1 VRNLWAFHRRALLLA
16 AAGVVAVAVLVAL
29 AVIGSPQPSRDSA
42 ASLPSTVPGSP
53 STSLSPPSTVDP
65 NYHPTYI
72 SVPPP
77 SPGSQV
83 PENQVQALE
92 AVNPP
97 SPLFPPSMSA
107 LSATQVENAE
117 NFAYAFIPRLLGIDF
132 AHETRQELAEW
143 TQAESAA
150 SMLPGLPAAAADN
163 TLYASLFDPGLLGEG
178 PSPVPSVPQ
187 WAVDAKAGVVWHV
200 ASMTA
205 REDPQWAQ
213 AIAAGYQSADQL
225 MTVLDVSG
233 NLSKTVP
240 GKAST
245 TEHFSFALGLGSA
258 LHHPN
263 YGAASTGDWK
273 VG

>member
-1 VRNLWAFHRRALLLA
+1 VRNLWVFHRRALLVA

-29 AVIGSPQPSRDSA
+29 AAIGSPQPRGDSA

-83 PENQVQALE
+83 LENQAQALE
-92 AVNPP
+92 AVKPP
-97 SPLFPPSMSA
+97 SPLYPPSMPA

-132 AHETRQELAEW
+132 AQETRQELAEW

-163 TLYASLFDPGLLGEG
+163 TLYASLFDPGLPGEG
-178 PSPVPSVPQ
+178 PSPVPSASQ
-187 WAVDAKAGVVWHV
+187 WAVDAKAGEVWHV

-205 REDPQWAQ
+205 SEDPQWAQ

-233 NLSKTVP
+233 TLTITQPGRAPKNEQFDFGLS
-240 GKAST
+240 
-245 TEHFSFALGLGSA
+245 LGSA

-263 YGAASTGDWK
+263 FGASTLGGWK
-273 VG
+273 VV